1 MFKSFWGLQMQMNLN
16 ITCLTSEIGDTQ
28 LRLAGPV
35 ESEGVE
41 AEGSWSHVVQDDGLL
56 PAGRL
61 CLSVRM
67 WSVRDARTDVPWS
80 SPLLLLMGLTGTA
93 VSAPPTDCVQKWSSS
108 PPEHRCHVQVC
119 SKRPYSTAP
128 VLSVE
133 QGFLYQKQHNNLH

>member
-1 MFKSFWGLQMQMNLN
+1 MQMNLN
-16 ITCLTSEIGDTQ
+16 ITCLTSEISDTQ

-67 WSVRDARTDVPWS
+67 
-80 SPLLLLMGLTGTA
+80 
-93 VSAPPTDCVQKWSSS
+93 
-108 PPEHRCHVQVC
+108 
-119 SKRPYSTAP
+119 
-128 VLSVE
+128 
-133 QGFLYQKQHNNLH
+133 